1 MRGIVMCQA
10 CKHHQPWLSRKERQI
25 ATSNCKKCGRRNR
38 FHPRRFGSG
47 GILTETRGRP
57 PAVFFRRRPEW
68 TITLQMV
75 SESRARN
82 RGSIVDEEELIDFE
96 TRRFRD
102 SVQERIDELEKM
114 KERI

>member
-1 MRGIVMCQA
+1 
-10 CKHHQPWLSRKERQI
+10 
-25 ATSNCKKCGRRNR
+25 
-38 FHPRRFGSG
+38 
-47 GILTETRGRP
+47 
-57 PAVFFRRRPEW
+57 
-68 TITLQMV
+68 MV

-82 RGSIVDEEELIDFE
+82 RGSIVDEEELIEFE